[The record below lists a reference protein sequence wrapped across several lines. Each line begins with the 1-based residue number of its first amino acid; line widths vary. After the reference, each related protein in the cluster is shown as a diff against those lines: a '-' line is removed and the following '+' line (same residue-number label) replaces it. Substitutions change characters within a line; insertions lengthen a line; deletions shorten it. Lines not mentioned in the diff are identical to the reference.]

1 MLYSKLKKKSNTSLL
16 KTRNLYKTLYLVY
29 PINIQSKV
37 LEPNF
42 LFLDSDDNTL
52 TRHPHTFA
60 YFKFDL

>member
-42 LFLDSDDNTL
+42 LFLDSGNNTL
-52 TRHPHTFA
+52 TKHPHTFR
-60 YFKFDL
+60 YFTLGL